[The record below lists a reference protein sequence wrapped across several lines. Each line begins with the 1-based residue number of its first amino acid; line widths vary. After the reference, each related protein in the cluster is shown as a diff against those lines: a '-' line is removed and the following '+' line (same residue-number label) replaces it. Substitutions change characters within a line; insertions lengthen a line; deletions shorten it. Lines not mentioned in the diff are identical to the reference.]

1 MSKTMCEEQ
10 LAELKQAFDEFDVD
24 GGGTINTKEL
34 GFAMRAMGMNPT
46 EAEILDLLNE
56 VVIGKLERR
65 PYSHSFST
73 FSLMQMV
80 QGRSSSLSSAA

>member
-1 MSKTMCEEQ
+1 MSHTMSEEQ

-56 VVIGKLERR
+56 VANIETNLSVIYIWIILVW
-65 PYSHSFST
+65 F
-73 FSLMQMV
+73 
-80 QGRSSSLSSAA
+80 

>member
-1 MSKTMCEEQ
+1 MSHTMSEEQ

-56 VVIGKLERR
+56 VANIE
-65 PYSHSFST
+65 T
-73 FSLMQMV
+73 
-80 QGRSSSLSSAA
+80 

>member
-1 MSKTMCEEQ
+1 MSKTMWEEQ

-56 VVIGKLERR
+56 VKIWLIRAMTVI
-65 PYSHSFST
+65 
-73 FSLMQMV
+73 
-80 QGRSSSLSSAA
+80 

>member
-1 MSKTMCEEQ
+1 MCEEQ

-56 VVIGKLERR
+56 VKIGKQERR
-65 PYSHSFST
+65 LYFNLAFP

-80 QGRSSSLSSAA
+80 LGRLSSLSSAA

>member
-1 MSKTMCEEQ
+1 MSHTMTEEQ

-56 VVIGKLERR
+56 VALFKQVSPI
-65 PYSHSFST
+65 F
-73 FSLMQMV
+73 
-80 QGRSSSLSSAA
+80 